1 MCFCTENAFCVQVY
15 EHAVSLSPAC
25 CCVRVCCSCF
35 FPNVFFSRF
44 SSCSSAIAFVV
55 AAAAG
60 KVMDDQAECYG
71 IQLSLTPLR
80 FCPP

>member
-1 MCFCTENAFCVQVY
+1 MSMLSRSRPRVAVCVCVALAF
-15 EHAVSLSPAC
+15 SPM
-25 CCVRVCCSCF
+25 F
-35 FPNVFFSRF
+35 FFSRF

-55 AAAAG
+55 AAAAAG